1 MKLRNPLRKK
11 DNASYRPEIKGS
23 SVVKRPDDK
32 KDWFGSALIMGTG
45 LMIGALAAYLL
56 ITYQVT

>member
-1 MKLRNPLRKK
+1 MEIKIPFRKK
-11 DNASYRPEIKGS
+11 DGTSNRPKIDGS
-23 SVVKRPDDK
+23 SVVKRPGDK

-45 LMIGALAAYLL
+45 LMIGALVAYLL